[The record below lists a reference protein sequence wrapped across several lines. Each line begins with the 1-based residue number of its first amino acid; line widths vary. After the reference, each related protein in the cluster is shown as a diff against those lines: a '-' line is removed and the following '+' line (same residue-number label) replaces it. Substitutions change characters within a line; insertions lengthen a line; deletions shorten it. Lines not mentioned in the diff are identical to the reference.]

1 MNLEEKKNLVI
12 QFRKKGKLK
21 ERLPKLHI
29 CLLEILARSLE
40 N

>member
-12 QFRKKGKLK
+12 QLHEEGKTK
-21 ERLPKLHI
+21 REITQVPS
-29 CLLEILARSLE
+29 LLEILVELE